1 MNAGVTSQP
10 AVVDVLPPPQVPR
23 PAPAF
28 PPTEAPLAPPAGIS
42 ILLID
47 DHNVIRHGLRTLI
60 ETALGHRVLEAA
72 STEEGMALLSSATI
86 DLVLVD
92 ARMPGEDGIVFLR
105 KAKAARPDLPV
116 ILLSTYDTE
125 DYVSGALENGAN
137 GYLLKDS
144 TFDQLREAIDTARS
158 GKGTYLSPLVAQRLW
173 SRTQRT
179 HGGGANL
186 DLSDRELEV
195 LHELVAGSRNVE
207 IAANLYVSVKT
218 VKSHLG
224 SIFRKLEV
232 TNRTEAVSKAIREG
246 LVSPSARRAAG

>member
-1 MNAGVTSQP
+1 MNAGMTS
-10 AVVDVLPPPQVPR
+10 PR
-23 PAPAF
+23 PVAAEPA
-28 PPTEAPLAPPAGIS
+28 EEPAEVAVALS

-60 ETALGHRVLEAA
+60 ETALGHRVLEAGSTAEGLEVLQSA
-72 STEEGMALLSSATI
+72 SI

-92 ARMPGEDGIVFLR
+92 ARMPGEDGITFLR
-105 KAKAARPDLPV
+105 RAKAARPELPV
-116 ILLSTYDTE
+116 IVLSTYDTE

-137 GYLLKDS
+137 GYVLKDS
-144 TFDQLREAIDTARS
+144 TFDQLREAVDIARS
-158 GKGTYLSPLVAQRLW
+158 GRGTYLSPLVAQRLW
-173 SRTQRT
+173 SRTQRG
-179 HGGGANL
+179 HSSGNL

-195 LHELVAGSRNVE
+195 LNELVAGARNTE

-246 LVSPSARRAAG
+246 LVSPSRPRAAS

>member
-1 MNAGVTSQP
+1 MNAGMTSPGPVAAGP
-10 AVVDVLPPPQVPR
+10 AE
-23 PAPAF
+23 
-28 PPTEAPLAPPAGIS
+28 EAAEVAVALS

-60 ETALGHRVLEAA
+60 ETALGHRVLEAGSTAEGLELLQSA
-72 STEEGMALLSSATI
+72 SI

-92 ARMPGEDGIVFLR
+92 ARMPGEDGITFLR
-105 KAKAARPDLPV
+105 RAKAARPELPV
-116 ILLSTYDTE
+116 IVLSTYDTE

-137 GYLLKDS
+137 GYVLKDS
-144 TFDQLREAIDTARS
+144 TFDQLREAVDIARS
-158 GKGTYLSPLVAQRLW
+158 GRGTYLSPLVAQRLW
-173 SRTQRT
+173 SRTQRG
-179 HGGGANL
+179 HSSGNL

-195 LHELVAGSRNVE
+195 LGELVAGARNTE

-246 LVSPSARRAAG
+246 LVSPSRPRAAS

>member
-1 MNAGVTSQP
+1 MTATLEETHDIVTADP
-10 AVVDVLPPPQVPR
+10 A
-23 PAPAF
+23 A
-28 PPTEAPLAPPAGIS
+28 IS

-60 ETALGHRVLEAA
+60 ETALGHRVLEA
-72 STEEGMALLSSATI
+72 SGTLEGLALLQSASI

-92 ARMPGEDGIVFLR
+92 ARMPGDDGITFLR
-105 KAKAARPDLPV
+105 RAKATRPDLPV
-116 ILLSTYDTE
+116 IMLSTYDTE

-144 TFDQLREAIDTARS
+144 TFDQLREAIDIARS
-158 GKGTYLSPLVAQRLW
+158 GRGTYLSPLVAQRLW
-173 SRTQRT
+173 SRTQRS
-179 HGGGANL
+179 HAAGNL

-195 LHELVAGSRNVE
+195 LSELVAGNRNIE
-207 IAANLYVSVKT
+207 IAANLFVSVKT

-246 LVSPSARRAAG
+246 LVSPAARRVAS